1 MSEQISP
8 PASFGVPEVVEA
20 FWHIEAQENLVDWQ
34 VLGVNI
40 WPLIRSKLFYHLTNN
55 AGIYAWKNYK
65 PFELPEWVERY
76 EGTPGHIALWRGV
89 TGWRWHLRHLIPN
102 RFKDDRL
109 AQWLEATTAVAPFSN
124 RDSLGEDRYSK
135 PVLKELGNEA
145 LLFGVGSWDRTKSI
159 PHLDDLGQL
168 FRDRWGFFASIFVR
182 LRLRQSDYE
191 KYARVIAY
199 LEKTL
204 NTTAGDYRPFPRW
217 ILRNYFCELRG
228 YRRLFGRLKIQRIF
242 IVNASRMF
250 FMGAAQSCGI
260 KVIELQ
266 CGVFSRYNMQFSW
279 PGRPAVS
286 YLPNEI
292 WTWGDYWTEGIE
304 NSGSQKIVVA
314 GATEEFELARD
325 TVARHVPKTIVAM
338 SQPLNGADFYREMI
352 RLANLLTDHKITF
365 KPHPKDDLT
374 AFVGQM
380 PPNMKMAKSDER
392 SIDLIRDSDVCVGV
406 FSTALIEAASLGTK
420 VAILKLA
427 GWEHLEPFIKG
438 RYANAY
444 ETVDDLARDLPNLT
458 PSANPYHFY
467 GKRKSLTDL
476 LATS

>member
-1 MSEQISP
+1 
-8 PASFGVPEVVEA
+8 
-20 FWHIEAQENLVDWQ
+20 
-34 VLGVNI
+34 
-40 WPLIRSKLFYHLTNN
+40 
-55 AGIYAWKNYK
+55 
-65 PFELPEWVERY
+65 
-76 EGTPGHIALWRGV
+76 
-89 TGWRWHLRHLIPN
+89 
-102 RFKDDRL
+102 
-109 AQWLEATTAVAPFSN
+109 
-124 RDSLGEDRYSK
+124 
-135 PVLKELGNEA
+135 
-145 LLFGVGSWDRTKSI
+145 
-159 PHLDDLGQL
+159 
-168 FRDRWGFFASIFVR
+168 
-182 LRLRQSDYE
+182 
-191 KYARVIAY
+191 
-199 LEKTL
+199 
-204 NTTAGDYRPFPRW
+204 
-217 ILRNYFCELRG
+217 
-228 YRRLFGRLKIQRIF
+228 
-242 IVNASRMF
+242 MF

-314 GATEEFELARD
+314 GATEEFEVARE

-444 ETVDDLARDLPNLT
+444 ETVEDLATDLPNLR

-467 GKRKSLTDL
+467 GKRKPLTDL